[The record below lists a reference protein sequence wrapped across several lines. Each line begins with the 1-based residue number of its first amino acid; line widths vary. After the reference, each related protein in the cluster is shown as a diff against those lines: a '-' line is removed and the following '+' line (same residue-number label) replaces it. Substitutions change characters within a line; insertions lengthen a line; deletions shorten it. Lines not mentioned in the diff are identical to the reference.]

1 MKKIKTRYWTFI
13 LYPESAPSD
22 WLERLRA
29 TGVKI
34 SVSPLH
40 NRDLTEKGE
49 LKKAHYH
56 VLVCFNNPRPYES
69 MKILTDELNQP
80 IPKQVNGNEGVYYL
94 YEYFSHKNDLKK
106 AQYDE
111 KDIINLNGFNIIDYR
126 ILNDSELQ
134 ALKIKIIDFIV
145 ERNIIEYSDLV
156 IELKDLDLEMFEYA
170 TNHTL
175 LFDRLISSRRHKQEE
190 IEKRKEKRQD
200 L

>member
-1 MKKIKTRYWTFI
+1 MKSKSIKSRYWTFI

-40 NRDLTEKGE
+40 DRDLTEKGE

-56 VLVCFNNPRPYES
+56 VLVCFSNPRPYES
-69 MKILTDELNQP
+69 MKMFTDELNQP

-134 ALKIKIIDFIV
+134 ALKNKIIDFI
-145 ERNIIEYSDLV
+145 IEKDITEYWDLIV
-156 IELKDLDLEMFEYA
+156 ELKAVDNDMYEYA
-170 TNHTL
+170 SNHTI
-175 LFDRLISSRRHKQEE
+175 LFDRLIASRRHKIQT
-190 IEKRKEKRQD
+190 KEKRQD